1 MKIPQRRK
9 PDEKDPWWDCL
20 EILKLLKKQRK
31 AWPFKKPVDPKKLN
45 IPDYYET
52 IVLPMDLGTVEE
64 RLYNQN
70 YNNMSDFAN
79 DIRLIWSNAETF
91 NGPNNDVTIAAR
103 QLRELFEKSFLAKEK
118 GWRDPIP
125 CTKRRQSRPD
135 IFKRVFKH
143 CSIQSYPPE
152 DSLDDMKPTVPELP
166 ENPTLENP
174 PDILL
179 ENIIPSL
186 GDQSSDIIPPSLHS
200 SVSSV
205 HLRNPIKSISGSEM
219 KPEPEPGLENICSPE
234 LNENSTMLEQAQELL
249 EMYPQS
255 AARQALGSDP
265 TQLPTGVNV

>member
-1 MKIPQRRK
+1 MVQIMTSRLLPDNLENYLKNHFWLKRK
-9 PDEKDPWWDCL
+9 DGETLSHAPNV
-20 EILKLLKKQRK
+20 
-31 AWPFKKPVDPKKLN
+31 ANPVPTSL
-45 IPDYYET
+45 
-52 IVLPMDLGTVEE
+52 
-64 RLYNQN
+64 
-70 YNNMSDFAN
+70 
-79 DIRLIWSNAETF
+79 
-91 NGPNNDVTIAAR
+91 
-103 QLRELFEKSFLAKEK
+103 
-118 GWRDPIP
+118 
-125 CTKRRQSRPD
+125 
-135 IFKRVFKH
+135 KRVFKH

-152 DSLDDMKPTVPELP
+152 DSPDDMKPTVPELP
-166 ENPTLENP
+166 ENP